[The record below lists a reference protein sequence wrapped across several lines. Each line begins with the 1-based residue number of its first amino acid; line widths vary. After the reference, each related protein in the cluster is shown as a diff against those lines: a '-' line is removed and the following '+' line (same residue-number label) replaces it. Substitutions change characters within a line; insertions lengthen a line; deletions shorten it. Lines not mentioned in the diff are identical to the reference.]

1 MNVEILKQ
9 DGLNEELR
17 SYIESNIQRTETVE
31 PAEEVSSLEENY
43 SEEIIEEPVEEVT
56 EEVVE
61 EVADSEVGLTED
73 DFILEEVEDESEL
86 NN

>member
-1 MNVEILKQ
+1 MNEEILNQ

-17 SYIESNIQRTETVE
+17 AYIESNIPKTETVE

-43 SEEIIEEPVEEVT
+43 SEEIIEEPVEEITEEVT
-56 EEVVE
+56 EEVV
-61 EVADSEVGLTED
+61 DSEVGLTED
-73 DFILEEVEDESEL
+73 DLVLEEVEDESEL